1 MICDDDEVT
10 AYLFGFAV
18 MFWSVLLIGVW
29 LMAPSNKEKA
39 SVNQDFLTQS
49 CIEANPYKSPED
61 CIRQSNQIHM
71 ILTKEK
77 R

>member
-29 LMAPSNKEKA
+29 LMAPSNKE
-39 SVNQDFLTQS
+39 SVLVNQDFLTQS
-49 CIEANPYKSPED
+49 CIEANPYKNIED
-61 CIRQSNQIHM
+61 CTRQSNQIHM